1 MFGMDP
7 VEAIKN
13 KSLADFQVLIAF
25 GYAADL
31 QNKSPMIKAMNRA
44 KKGDF
49 TPAMIQA
56 VYLGTRGGK

>member
-7 VEAIKN
+7 VEALK
-13 KSLADFQVLIAF
+13 KSPADFQTLMAF

-31 QNKSPMIKAMNRA
+31 QNMSPMIKAMQRA
-44 KKGDF
+44 KKGDL
-49 TPAMIQA
+49 TPSMIQA

>member
-7 VEAIKN
+7 VEALK
-13 KSLADFQVLIAF
+13 KSPADFQILMAL

-31 QNKSPMIKAMNRA
+31 QNMSPMIKAMRRA